1 MMRIKVI
8 GGGPGGLYFAL
19 LTKKAKPQ
27 WDIEVIEQNRD
38 DDTFGFGVVFS
49 DDTLDEF
56 LSHDPKSYERIRD
69 RFAYWDDVAIHY
81 KDNEIRCGGNGFC
94 GLSRMTL
101 LKLLH
106 ARCREEGVALTFS
119 RRIDPEEIE
128 QLCSSADIVVAADG
142 INSVIRDHYKEH
154 FKPVV
159 SLKANR
165 FCWMGST
172 RPMGEFNYF
181 FKQTPYGVICAH
193 TYQYEE
199 GKSTWVFEMDEACW
213 QGHGFKETDEEDSK
227 AKLEALYASELE
239 GHPLLLNRSYWRR
252 FPRIFCETWSHKNIV
267 LLGDAKASA
276 HFSIGSGTKLA
287 MECAIALSCAVVDHA
302 GSSVK
307 EAFSAYDAA
316 RRVPCQIVQHNA
328 DVSLAWFEHM
338 KRSFD
343 MEPMQFA
350 MVVMCRA
357 KTITYD
363 NLLIRDPDFVAKAD
377 TEWYERYYRESGY
390 DYRSSRPTP
399 MFTKFRLRGM
409 EVANRVVMSPM
420 AQYSAD
426 AQGNLTD
433 WHFVHYCSHAL
444 GGMGLIFAEMT
455 CPSPDARITPGCAG
469 LWTDAHEAQ
478 WKRIVDFVHSSSDA
492 KICMQL
498 GHAGRKGST
507 QVGWEDADHPL
518 PAEDDNWPLVS
529 ASPIPYFEKISAL
542 PAELDRPG
550 MARIKAEFVS
560 AAERSAR
567 AGFDM
572 LELHCAHGYL
582 FASFISPLTNERTD
596 EYGGGIENRLRYPL
610 EVFTAMRAAWPEE
623 RPMSVRISASD
634 WKDGGISEADLFVIA
649 ETFRAAGCDLINVS
663 AGQTVPDQK
672 PVYGRMYQVPFAE
685 AIRNVPKMA
694 TMAVGA
700 ITEAAQINT
709 ILHTRRADLV
719 ALARPH
725 LWNPYFAHQA
735 QAWYGVIEPSWPKQ
749 YLPGRNQAFREQ
761 ERIRQKQMELQIKA
775 RPKRHALKD
784 GNA

>member
-1 MMRIKVI
+1 MRIKVI

-56 LSHDPKSYERIRD
+56 LCHDPQSYGRIRD
-69 RFAYWDDVAIHY
+69 KFAYWDDAAIHY
-81 KDNEIRCGGNGFC
+81 KAEEIRCGGNGFC
-94 GLSRMTL
+94 GLSRIVL

-106 ARCREEGVALTFS
+106 QRCREEGVHLTFS

-142 INSVIRDHYKEH
+142 INSVIREHYKEH
-154 FKPVV
+154 FQPVV
-159 SLKANR
+159 SVKANR

-181 FKQTPYGVICAH
+181 FKQTPHGVICAH
-193 TYQYEE
+193 TYQYEK

-213 QGHGFKETDEEDSK
+213 QGHGFQETDEEDSR
-227 AKLEALYASELE
+227 ARLEALYAQELD
-239 GHPLLLNRSYWRR
+239 GHGLLLNRSYWRR
-252 FPRIFCETWSHKNIV
+252 FPRIFCENWSHKNIV

-287 MECAIALSCAVVDHA
+287 MECAIGLSDAVVKHA
-302 GSSVK
+302 ATNVK
-307 EAFSAYDAA
+307 EAFAAYDAA
-316 RRVPCQIVQHNA
+316 RRTPCQIVQHNA

-363 NLLIRDPDFVAKAD
+363 NLLVRDPGFIAKAD
-377 TEWYERYYRESGY
+377 TEWYERYHRETGL
-390 DYRSSRPTP
+390 DYRTSRPTP
-399 MFTKFRLRGM
+399 MFTKFRLRDM
-409 EVANRVVMSPM
+409 EVMNRVVMSPM

-426 AQGNLTD
+426 KEGNLTD
-433 WHFVHYCSHAL
+433 WHLVHYCSHAL

-455 CPSPDARITPGCAG
+455 CPSADARITPGCPG
-469 LWTDAHEAQ
+469 LWTDDHEAQ
-478 WKRIVDFVHSSSDA
+478 WKRIVDFVHTNSDA

-507 QVGWEDADHPL
+507 QVGWEEADHPL
-518 PAEDDNWPLVS
+518 PEPQDNWPLVS
-529 ASPIPYFEKISAL
+529 ASPLPYFDAISDP
-542 PAELDRPG
+542 PAELDRAG
-550 MARIKAEFVS
+550 MDRISQEFVS
-560 AAERSAR
+560 ATKRAAR

-582 FASFISPLTNERTD
+582 FASFISPLTNHRQD
-596 EYGGGIENRLRYPL
+596 EYGGSIENRLRFPL
-610 EVFTAMRAAWPEE
+610 EVFQAMRAAWPET

-634 WKDGGISEADLFVIA
+634 WKPGGISEADLFVIA
-649 ETFRAAGCDLINVS
+649 EKFREAGCDLIDVS
-663 AGQTVPDQK
+663 SGQTVPDQK
-672 PVYGRMYQVPFAE
+672 PIYGRMYQVPFAE

-700 ITEAAQINT
+700 ITEPAQVNT

-735 QAWYGVIEPSWPKQ
+735 QAWYGSREQSWPKQ

-761 ERIRQKQMELQIKA
+761 ERNRQKQLELQTKA
-775 RPKRHALKD
+775 RPKRHALNE